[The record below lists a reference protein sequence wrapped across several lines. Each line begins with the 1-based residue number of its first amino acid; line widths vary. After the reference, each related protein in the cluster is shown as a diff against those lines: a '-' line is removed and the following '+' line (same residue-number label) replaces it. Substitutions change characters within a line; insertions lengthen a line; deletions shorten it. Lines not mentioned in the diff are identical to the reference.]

1 MVNIRFGLV
10 VASIRKF
17 PSPEGWNTGIL
28 WGENYH
34 LTDFTPYFDSFRV
47 KRSGWNSAGSII
59 SPLIYDNY
67 YHKINKKMSTERA
80 HQRE

>member
-1 MVNIRFGLV
+1 MVNIRLGLV

-34 LTDFTPYFDSFRV
+34 LTDFTPYLDSFQVR
-47 KRSGWNSAGSII
+47 
-59 SPLIYDNY
+59 
-67 YHKINKKMSTERA
+67 
-80 HQRE
+80 

>member
-34 LTDFTPYFDSFRV
+34 LTVYPPLSDSLRVILYTENYHFSEDFVNVT
-47 KRSGWNSAGSII
+47 
-59 SPLIYDNY
+59 
-67 YHKINKKMSTERA
+67 
-80 HQRE
+80 